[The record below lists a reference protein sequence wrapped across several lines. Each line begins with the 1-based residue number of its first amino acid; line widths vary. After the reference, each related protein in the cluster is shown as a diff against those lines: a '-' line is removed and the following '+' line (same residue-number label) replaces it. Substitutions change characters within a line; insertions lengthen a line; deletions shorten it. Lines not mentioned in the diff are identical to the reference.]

1 MKFLNIKT
9 SAAAAI
15 IIAGISS
22 HAAIAALSEAST
34 TSADITFTT
43 PLTVSNVLTPVSG
56 LSDGTNLSGKVL
68 AKGTITSTGG
78 ASRHYIA
85 LGMPGS
91 LTGSD
96 NGTTQASLS
105 IKGKNDSNNAI
116 LVTILRPSD
125 TPGSTGFTRCTEL
138 GLTCNTDT
146 DYILYSTATNGVSTY
161 NVTLNGT
168 QDVKPDTY
176 TVQTTAYAY
185 GD

>member
-22 HAAIAALSEAST
+22 HAAIAALSEASA

-56 LSDGTNLSGKVL
+56 LSDGNIGGQVL
-68 AKGTITSTGG
+68 ANGTITSTGG

-85 LGMPGS
+85 FGMPGS

-116 LVTILRPSD
+116 IVSILRSTNTPSSA
-125 TPGSTGFTRCTEL
+125 GSTRCSEL
-138 GLTCNTDT
+138 DLTCNT

-168 QDVKPDTY
+168 QNVKADTY

>member
-22 HAAIAALSEAST
+22 HAAIATVSEAST
-34 TSADITFTT
+34 TSADITFTS

-56 LSDGTNLSGKVL
+56 LSDGTNLSGEVL

-91 LTGSD
+91 LTGSG
-96 NGTTQASLS
+96 NGTPQFPLN

-161 NVTLNGT
+161 NVTLSGT
-168 QDVKPDTY
+168 QKVKPDTY

>member
-22 HAAIAALSEAST
+22 HAAIAALSEASA

-56 LSDGTNLSGKVL
+56 LSDGTHNSGKVL
-68 AKGTITSTGG
+68 ANGTITSTGG

-91 LTGSD
+91 LTGSG
-96 NGTTQASLS
+96 NGTPQFPLN

-116 LVTILRPSD
+116 LVSILRTSD

-138 GLTCNTDT
+138 GLTCTT

-161 NVTLNGT
+161 NVTLSGT

>member
-34 TSADITFTT
+34 TSAGITFTT

-56 LSDGTNLSGKVL
+56 LSDEASSNYSGKVL
-68 AKGTITSTGG
+68 ANGTITSTGG

-116 LVTILRPSD
+116 LVSILRSSSNPAVS
-125 TPGSTGFTRCTEL
+125 GSTRCSEL
-138 GLTCNTDT
+138 DLTCST

-161 NVTLNGT
+161 NVALNET
-168 QDVKPDTY
+168 QNVKADTY

>member
-34 TSADITFTT
+34 TSADITFTS

-56 LSDGTNLSGKVL
+56 LSDGTNSGIVL
-68 AKGTITSTGG
+68 ANGTITSTGG

-91 LTGSD
+91 LTGSG
-96 NGTTQASLS
+96 NGTPQFPLN

-116 LVTILRPSD
+116 LVSILRTSD

-138 GLTCNTDT
+138 GLTCTT

-161 NVTLNGT
+161 NVTLSGT

>member
-1 MKFLNIKT
+1 MKFLNIKA
-9 SAAAAI
+9 SAVAAI

-22 HAAIAALSEAST
+22 HAAIAALSDAST
-34 TSADITFTT
+34 MSADITFTG

-56 LSDGTNLSGKVL
+56 LSAGTHNSGKVV
-68 AKGTITSTGG
+68 ANGTITSTGG

-91 LTGSD
+91 LTGSAS
-96 NGTTQASLS
+96 GTTQFPLS

-116 LVTILRPSD
+116 LVAIIRPSN
-125 TPGSTGFTRCTEL
+125 TPASAGSTRCTEL
-138 GLTCNTDT
+138 GLTCNT

-168 QDVKPDTY
+168 QDVKADTY

>member
-22 HAAIAALSEAST
+22 HAAIATVSEAST

-56 LSDGTNLSGKVL
+56 LSDGTNSGKVL
-68 AKGTITSTGG
+68 ANGTITSTGG

-85 LGMPGS
+85 FGMPGS

-96 NGTTQASLS
+96 NGKTQATLR
-105 IKGKNDSNNAI
+105 IKGKNDSNNGI
-116 LVTILRPSD
+116 LVTIIRPAN
-125 TPGSTGFTRCTEL
+125 TPDSVGSAHCSEL
-138 GLTCNTDT
+138 NLTCNT

-161 NVTLNGT
+161 NVTLSGT

>member
-56 LSDGTNLSGKVL
+56 LSDGTNLSGEVL

-91 LTGSD
+91 LTGSG
-96 NGTTQASLS
+96 NGTPQFPLN

-116 LVTILRPSD
+116 LVTILRASN
-125 TPGSTGFTRCTEL
+125 TPDSAGSARCTEL
-138 GLTCNTDT
+138 GLTCNT

-168 QDVKPDTY
+168 QNVKADTY

>member
-34 TSADITFTT
+34 TSADITFTS

-56 LSDGTNLSGKVL
+56 LSDGTHNSGKVL
-68 AKGTITSTGG
+68 ANGTITSTGG

-91 LTGSD
+91 LTGSG
-96 NGTTQASLS
+96 NGTPQFPLN

-116 LVTILRPSD
+116 LVSILRPSD

-161 NVTLNGT
+161 NVTLSGT
-168 QDVKPDTY
+168 QNVKPDTY

>member
-56 LSDGTNLSGKVL
+56 LSDGTNLSGEVL

-116 LVTILRPSD
+116 LVTILRASNNPAAA
-125 TPGSTGFTRCTEL
+125 GSTHCSEL
-138 GLTCNTDT
+138 DLTCNT

>member
-34 TSADITFTT
+34 ASADITFTT

-56 LSDGTNLSGKVL
+56 LSDGASSNYKVL
-68 AKGTITSTGG
+68 ANGTITSTGG

-96 NGTTQASLS
+96 NGTTQAPLS
-105 IKGKNDSNNAI
+105 IKGKNDSNNTI
-116 LVTILRPSD
+116 LVTILRSSSNPAVA
-125 TPGSTGFTRCTEL
+125 GATRCSEL
-138 GLTCNTDT
+138 DLTCST

-161 NVTLNGT
+161 NVTINGT
-168 QDVKPDTY
+168 QNVKADTY